1 MYLIKKI
8 DVVKNKEKNLHVGK
22 SEINMAKRGTY
33 NTDPNL
39 ARHWWC
45 HNDLFNHHW
54 LTRSS
59 CNRRYIVLK

>member
-22 SEINMAKRGTY
+22 SEIDMEERGTY

-39 ARHWWC
+39 TRH
-45 HNDLFNHHW
+45 
-54 LTRSS
+54 
-59 CNRRYIVLK
+59 